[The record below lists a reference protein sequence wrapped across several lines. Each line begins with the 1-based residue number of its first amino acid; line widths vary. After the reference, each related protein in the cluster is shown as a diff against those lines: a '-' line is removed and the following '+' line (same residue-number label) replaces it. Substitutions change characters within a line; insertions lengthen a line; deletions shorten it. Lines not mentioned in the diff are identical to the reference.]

1 MINEISAEK
10 IVAELFNQVTVS
22 ERQKLTQS
30 TKEKG
35 SHTQIYEKLIQKV
48 KEHDTSFRPCLQS
61 FT

>member
-35 SHTQIYEKLIQKV
+35 ISYSDLREIDPE
-48 KEHDTSFRPCLQS
+48 S
-61 FT
+61 